1 MLITSWALI
10 VWPRSWFLVVGL
22 CEISSG
28 PAPSQRMTRDDMLK
42 HSMSLPTFE
51 TLVTLQPVTLR
62 QTLHSL
68 CVQRGRKKAE
78 LEELLDSE
86 ANSRAR
92 NSENAMNNAM
102 KWIVIRWFNVEVTFP
117 SCGLKGD
124 EKRYFGDGSKFR
136 CKKQFRISSNNPFRE
151 STFWAMYE
159 LMNSWRGFRQ
169 FLIFKILGGDFFIFF
184 QWVGTT

>member
-42 HSMSLPTFE
+42 QSMSLPTFE

-92 NSENAMNNAM
+92 KFRKRHEQCYEMNS
-102 KWIVIRWFNVEVTFP
+102 RWFNVEVTFP
-117 SCGLKGD
+117 SVDWKELRTATSATAQNLGAKSNL
-124 EKRYFGDGSKFR
+124 EYLQIIRLGS
-136 CKKQFRISSNNPFRE
+136 QHSE
-151 STFWAMYE
+151 
-159 LMNSWRGFRQ
+159 
-169 FLIFKILGGDFFIFF
+169 
-184 QWVGTT
+184 QWHK

>member
-10 VWPRSWFLVVGL
+10 VWPRSWFHVVGL

-51 TLVTLQPVTLR
+51 TLVTLQPLQPVTLR

-92 NSENAMNNAM
+92 HSENAMNNAM
-102 KWIVIRWFNVEVTFP
+102 KWIAGDSMWRSLFLPLDWKEMWNATSATAQNLGAKSNLEYLQIIR
-117 SCGLKGD
+117 L
-124 EKRYFGDGSKFR
+124 GS
-136 CKKQFRISSNNPFRE
+136 QHSE
-151 STFWAMYE
+151 
-159 LMNSWRGFRQ
+159 
-169 FLIFKILGGDFFIFF
+169 
-184 QWVGTT
+184 QWHK